1 MEKYMADRTKQTRT
15 TIEVAPSVKQQLN
28 DYKRGLYS
36 QMNRRATQEEIISAL
51 LSGVPLWQA
60 DVMLGAYQTHGL
72 SIDTPT
78 DSDA

>member
-72 SIDTPT
+72 SMDAPA

>member
-28 DYKRGLYS
+28 DYKRDLYS

-60 DVMLGAYQTHGL
+60 DVMLGAYKTHGL
-72 SIDTPT
+72 SINPPAER
-78 DSDA
+78 DA